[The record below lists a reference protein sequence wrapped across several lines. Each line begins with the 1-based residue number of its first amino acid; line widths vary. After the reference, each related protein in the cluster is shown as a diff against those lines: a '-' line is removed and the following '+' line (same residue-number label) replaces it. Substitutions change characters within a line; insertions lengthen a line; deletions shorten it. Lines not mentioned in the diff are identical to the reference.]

1 MPSHSDLLTKEG
13 LRPAAPSELKLPPA
27 FTPELL
33 TKEEL
38 RQRLN
43 VPHVRIIEEMA
54 RKRKIPVVKLGYRTL
69 RFNWAK
75 VQAALEKLTVKE
87 VGA

>member
-1 MPSHSDLLTKEG
+1 MTTG
-13 LRPAAPSELKLPPA
+13 
-27 FTPELL
+27 PELL

-38 RQRLN
+38 RRKLN
-43 VPHVRIIEEMA
+43 VPHIRIIEEMT

-69 RFNWAK
+69 RYDWSR
-75 VQAALEKLTVKE
+75 VQAALEKLTVRE

>member
-1 MPSHSDLLTKEG
+1 MNDSNIDG
-13 LRPAAPSELKLPPA
+13 
-27 FTPELL
+27 LL

-43 VPHVRIIEEMA
+43 VPHVRIIEEMT

-69 RFNWAK
+69 RYSWPK
-75 VQAALEKLTVKE
+75 VQAALERLTVKE